1 MLNSAMAQNGKT
13 TLEQRVAANLRAL
26 REHRSLTQPEA
37 AKGIGV
43 GMRTLC
49 TWEAGDRLPSGRNLG
64 KLVTFYKVTSDEIF
78 K

>member
-1 MLNSAMAQNGKT
+1 MLDSAMAQKGKS

-26 REHRSLTQPEA
+26 RETRKLTQPEA
-37 AKGIGV
+37 AKGIGA

-49 TWEAGDRLPSGRNLG
+49 TWEAGERLPSGRNLG
-64 KLVTFYKVTSDEIF
+64 KLLTFYKVTSDEIF